1 MGLSTSSDAH
11 GLLSSIRRELASLE
25 DAIRNHRYLEALDQG
40 RVSRAELGVFA
51 NEQRLIIESDRRSF
65 LSLATRFA
73 QPPAGKFF
81 EWMAEG
87 EHEALGRLERF
98 AAQVGGYDDSYLPRA
113 GCHAYAAYV
122 ASLALNGSR
131 ADVVMA
137 FLANLAAWGG
147 NCARVAR
154 ALAGR
159 YDVSFFEFFASPPD
173 EFESRA
179 LAVADEGLA
188 SGESGDAAR
197 RAAHLLQR
205 FELLYW
211 DTLADAL
218 H

>member
-11 GLLSSIRRELASLE
+11 GLLSSIRRELVSLE
-25 DAIRNHRYLEALDQG
+25 GAIRQHRYLDALDQG

-65 LSLATRFA
+65 LSLATRFP
-73 QPPAGKFF
+73 QPPASEFF

-87 EHEALGRLERF
+87 EHDALGRLERF

-131 ADVVMA
+131 VDVVIA
-137 FLANLAAWGG
+137 FLANLAAWGE
-147 NCARVAR
+147 NCARIAR
-154 ALAGR
+154 ALAER
-159 YDVSFFEFFASPPD
+159 YDVSFFALFASPPE

-179 LAVADEGLA
+179 LAVAAEGLA
-188 SGESGDAAR
+188 SGESGEAAK

-205 FELLYW
+205 FELLDR

>member
-1 MGLSTSSDAH
+1 LSEVRS
-11 GLLSSIRRELASLE
+11 LLSSIRRELAPLE
-25 DAIRNHRYLEALDQG
+25 DAIRDHRYLDALEQG
-40 RVSRAELGVFA
+40 HVAPAELGVFA
-51 NEQRLIIESDRRSF
+51 NEQRLIIESDRKSF
-65 LSLATRFA
+65 ASLATRFPE
-73 QPPAGKFF
+73 PPAGDFF

-87 EHEALGRLERF
+87 ERQALDRLEEF
-98 AAQVGGYDDSYLPRA
+98 AAQVGGYDEGYLPRA

-131 ADVVMA
+131 LDVVAA
-137 FLANLAAWGG
+137 FLANLPAWGD
-147 NCARVAR
+147 NCSRIAR

-159 YDVSFFEFFASPPD
+159 YDVSFFAFFASPSE

-179 LAVADEGLA
+179 LEVAAQGLA
-188 SGESGDAAR
+188 SGESAGAAK

>member
-11 GLLSSIRRELASLE
+11 RLLSSIRRELVSL
-25 DAIRNHRYLEALDQG
+25 DGAIREHRYLDALDQG
-40 RVSRAELGVFA
+40 RVPRAELGVFA

-65 LSLATRFA
+65 LSLATRFPE
-73 QPPAGKFF
+73 PPAGEFF
-81 EWMAEG
+81 EWMADG
-87 EHEALGRLERF
+87 EHDALGRLERF

-131 ADVVMA
+131 VEVVMA
-137 FLANLAAWGG
+137 FLANLAAWGE
-147 NCARVAR
+147 NCARIAR
-154 ALAGR
+154 ALAER
-159 YDVSFFEFFASPPD
+159 SDVSFFEFFASPPE

-188 SGESGDAAR
+188 LGESGDAAK